1 MAGNRSGCWLQNK
14 KALVK
19 LISKLTLFVTLSK
32 LAVVLLFVF
41 ALPYLI
47 GGIARDYTDSY
58 LRQQKQKVLDVVAK
72 DGVNTYL
79 QGEESYGSYTMLKE
93 EYISLEPVEKTYTI
107 DTIFT
112 DERII
117 EKDTLSYRVLTHAFV
132 AGDKKYLMEVGKT
145 IATIDQYNR
154 PLQKIATYVLL
165 GLILFTLI
173 LDLFYTRFL
182 LRPLGKIIRT
192 KISNRKFPF
201 NENSVP
207 IKTTTT
213 DFRFLDTSLINLM
226 QQIHEAF
233 EKEREFTANASHE
246 LMTPIGILQN
256 KIENLM
262 GEPEL
267 SDMVQERLI
276 GMQRTLNRLKRIVH
290 SLLLISRIENDQFS
304 KNESIS
310 LYELFND
317 IQEEINHRLR
327 EKEITMQ
334 VDISRSV
341 VLKGI
346 NRDLIFQLMYNLINN
361 AIRYNKQ
368 NGTIRVSDKMISDGS
383 CAIKISDSG
392 IGIPEADISTIFNRF
407 KKANKSEEAGGYG
420 LGLSIV
426 KSIADYHSIVIDL
439 RSEVNKGTDFVVKFP
454 PELIR

>member
-1 MAGNRSGCWLQNK
+1 M
-14 KALVK
+14 K

-32 LAVVLLFVF
+32 LVVVLLFVI

-47 GGIARDYTDSY
+47 GGIARNYTDSY
-58 LRQQKQKVLDVVAK
+58 LRQQREKVLEVVAK
-72 DGVNTYL
+72 NGVNTYL

-93 EYISLEPVEKTYTI
+93 EYISLEPVEKSFDI
-107 DTIFT
+107 DTIYT

-117 EKDTLSYRVLTHAFV
+117 EQDTLSYRVLMHAFV
-132 AGDKKYLMEVGKT
+132 AGDKKYIMEVGKT

-173 LDLFYTRFL
+173 IDLFYTRFL

-213 DFRFLDTSLINLM
+213 DFSYLDTSLINLM

-262 GEPEL
+262 GEPEV
-267 SDMVQERLI
+267 SQMIQERLI

-304 KNESIS
+304 KNESVG
-310 LYELFND
+310 LHELFSD
-317 IQEEINHRLR
+317 IEEEINHRLS
-327 EKEITMQ
+327 EKEITMHI
-334 VDISRSV
+334 DISSAV

-368 NGTIRVSDKMISDGS
+368 NGSIHVSDKMIDHGS
-383 CAIKISDSG
+383 CAITISDTG
-392 IGIPEADISTIFNRF
+392 IGIPEEDISTIFNRF
-407 KKANKSEEAGGYG
+407 KKANKSEESGGYG

-426 KSIADYHSIVIDL
+426 KSIADYHAITIELS
-439 RSEVNKGTDFVVKFP
+439 SEVNQGTEFIISFP
-454 PELIR
+454 CELIQ

>member
-1 MAGNRSGCWLQNK
+1 M
-14 KALVK
+14 K

-32 LAVVLLFVF
+32 LVVVLLFVF

-58 LRQQKQKVLDVVAK
+58 LRQQKEKVLDIVAK
-72 DGVNTYL
+72 NGVNSYL
-79 QGEESYGSYTMLKE
+79 KGEDSYGSYTMLKE
-93 EYISLEPVEKTYTI
+93 EYISLEPAKKEFNI
-107 DTIFT
+107 DTIYT

-117 EKDTLSYRVLTHAFV
+117 EEDTLSYRVLTHAFL

-145 IATIDQYNR
+145 TATIDQYNR

-165 GLILFTLI
+165 NLILLTLI
-173 LDLFYTRFL
+173 IDLFYTRFL
-182 LRPLGKIIRT
+182 LRPLGRIIRT

-213 DFRFLDTSLINLM
+213 DFIFLDTSLINLM

-262 GEPEL
+262 GEPEVGQ
-267 SDMVQERLI
+267 MVQERLI
-276 GMQRTLNRLKRIVH
+276 GMHRTLNRLKRIVH
-290 SLLLISRIENDQFS
+290 SLLLISRIDNDQFS
-304 KNESIS
+304 KNEAVS
-310 LYELFND
+310 LRELFGD
-317 IQEEINHRLR
+317 IEEEISHRLTER
-327 EKEITMQ
+327 EITMQ
-334 VDISRSV
+334 LNISEDV

-346 NRDLIFQLMYNLINN
+346 NRDLIFQMMYNLLNN
-361 AIRYNKQ
+361 AIRYNKP
-368 NGTIRVSDKMISDGS
+368 NGNIVISDKISSDGS
-383 CAIKISDSG
+383 CQITISDSG
-392 IGIPEADISTIFNRF
+392 IGIPEEDISTIFNRF
-407 KKANKSEEAGGYG
+407 KKANKSEESGGYG

-426 KSIADYHSIVIDL
+426 KSIADYHGLKIELS
-439 RSEVNKGTDFVVKFP
+439 SEVNSGTEFIISFP
-454 PELIR
+454 CNLIQ

>member
-1 MAGNRSGCWLQNK
+1 M
-14 KALVK
+14 K

-32 LAVVLLFVF
+32 LVVVLLFVF

-58 LRQQKQKVLDVVAK
+58 LRQQKEKVLEIVAK
-72 DGVNTYL
+72 NGVNTYL
-79 QGEESYGSYTMLKE
+79 QGKDSYGGYAMLKE
-93 EYISLEPVEKTYTI
+93 EYISLEPTEKGFNI
-107 DTIFT
+107 DTIYT

-117 EKDTLSYRVLTHAFV
+117 EEDTLSYRVLTHAFL

-173 LDLFYTRFL
+173 IDLFYTRFL
-182 LRPLGKIIRT
+182 LRPLGRIIRT

-213 DFRFLDTSLINLM
+213 DFIFLDTSLINLM

-262 GEPEL
+262 DEPEVGQ
-267 SDMVQERLI
+267 MVQERLI
-276 GMQRTLNRLKRIVH
+276 GMHRTLNRLKRIVH
-290 SLLLISRIENDQFS
+290 SLLLISRIDNDQFS
-304 KNESIS
+304 KNEAVS
-310 LYELFND
+310 LRELFGD
-317 IQEEINHRLR
+317 IEEEISHRLTER
-327 EKEITMQ
+327 EITMQ
-334 VDISRSV
+334 LNISEDV

-346 NRDLIFQLMYNLINN
+346 NRDLIFQMMYNLVNN
-361 AIRYNKQ
+361 AIRYNKP
-368 NGTIRVSDKMISDGS
+368 NGNIVISDKMSTDGS
-383 CAIKISDSG
+383 CGITISDSG
-392 IGIPEADISTIFNRF
+392 IGIPEEDISTIFNRF
-407 KKANKSEEAGGYG
+407 KKANKSEESGGYG

-426 KSIADYHSIVIDL
+426 KSIADYHGLTIELS
-439 RSEVNKGTDFVVKFP
+439 SEVNSGTEFIISFP
-454 PELIR
+454 CNLIQ

>member
-1 MAGNRSGCWLQNK
+1 M
-14 KALVK
+14 K

-41 ALPYLI
+41 TLPYLI

-58 LRQQKQKVLDVVAK
+58 LRQQKEKVLEIIAK
-72 DGVNTYL
+72 NGVNTYL
-79 QGEESYGSYTMLKE
+79 QGKESYGSYTMLKE
-93 EYISLEPVEKTYTI
+93 DYISLEPVDSGFLI
-107 DTIFT
+107 DSIYT

-117 EKDTLSYRVLTHAFV
+117 EEDTLSYRILAHAFI

-145 IATIDQYNR
+145 VATINQYNR

-173 LDLFYTRFL
+173 IDLFYTRFL

-192 KISNRKFPF
+192 KIRNRKFPF
-201 NENSVP
+201 NENSEP

-213 DFRFLDTSLINLM
+213 DFRYLDTSLINLM

-262 GEPEL
+262 GEP
-267 SDMVQERLI
+267 DVDQMVQERLI

-290 SLLLISRIENDQFS
+290 SLLLISRIENDQFN
-304 KNESIS
+304 KNESLG
-310 LYELFND
+310 LYELLSD
-317 IQEEINHRLR
+317 IEEEISHRLN
-327 EKEITMQ
+327 EKGVSMSI
-334 VDISRSV
+334 DISRDV
-341 VLKGI
+341 ILTGI

-368 NGTIRVSDKMISDGS
+368 HGGILISDKMMDDGS
-383 CAIKISDSG
+383 CAITIRDTG
-392 IGIPEADISTIFNRF
+392 IGIPGEDISTIFNRF
-407 KKANKSEEAGGYG
+407 KKANKSEETGGYG

-426 KSIADYHSIVIDL
+426 KSIADYHGINIDL
-439 RSEVNKGTDFVVKFP
+439 ISEVDRGTEFTVSFP
-454 PELIR
+454 PELIG

>member
-1 MAGNRSGCWLQNK
+1 MAGNSQGCGLQNQ

-41 ALPYLI
+41 TLPYLI

-58 LRQQKQKVLDVVAK
+58 LRQQKEKVLDEVAK
-72 DGVNTYL
+72 NGVDTLL
-79 QGEESYGSYTMLKE
+79 QGKDSYGSYTMLKE
-93 EYISLEPVEKTYTI
+93 EYISLEPVEKTYNI
-107 DTIFT
+107 DSIYT

-117 EKDTLSYRVLTHAFV
+117 EDDTLSYRVLEHAFL

-145 IATIDQYNR
+145 TATIDQYNR
-154 PLQKIATYVLL
+154 PLQEIATYVLL

-173 LDLFYTRFL
+173 IDLIYTRFL

-201 NENSVP
+201 NENSEP

-213 DFRFLDTSLINLM
+213 DFSFLDTSLINLM

-262 GEPEL
+262 GEPDVTE
-267 SDMVQERLI
+267 MVQERLI

-310 LYELFND
+310 LHDLFND
-317 IQEEINHRLR
+317 IQEEISHRLS
-327 EKEITMQ
+327 EKEIIMQ
-334 VDISRSV
+334 VDISKNV
-341 VLKGI
+341 VLKGV
-346 NRDLIFQLMYNLINN
+346 NKDLIFQLIYNLINN

-368 NGTIRVSDKMISDGS
+368 NGTIRISDQLKNDGS
-383 CAIKISDSG
+383 CAVTISDSG
-392 IGIPEADISTIFNRF
+392 IGIPEEDLSTIFNRF
-407 KKANKSEEAGGYG
+407 KKANKSEESGGYG

-426 KSIADYHSIVIDL
+426 KSIADYHSITIDL
-439 RSEVNKGTDFVVKFP
+439 SSEVNKGTEFVLHFP
-454 PELIR
+454 CELIQ

>member
-1 MAGNRSGCWLQNK
+1 M
-14 KALVK
+14 K

-32 LAVVLLFVF
+32 LVVVLLFVF

-58 LRQQKQKVLDVVAK
+58 LRQQKEKVLEIVAK
-72 DGVNTYL
+72 NGVNTYL
-79 QGEESYGSYTMLKE
+79 QGKDSYGSYTMLME
-93 EYISLEPVEKTYTI
+93 EYISLEPTDKGFNI
-107 DTIFT
+107 DTIYT

-117 EKDTLSYRVLTHAFV
+117 EEDTLSYRVLTHAFL

-173 LDLFYTRFL
+173 IDLFYTRFL
-182 LRPLGKIIRT
+182 LRPLGRIIRT

-213 DFRFLDTSLINLM
+213 DFIFLDTSLINLM

-262 GEPEL
+262 GEPEVGQ
-267 SDMVQERLI
+267 MVQERLI
-276 GMQRTLNRLKRIVH
+276 GMHRTLNRLKRIVH
-290 SLLLISRIENDQFS
+290 SLLLISRIDNDQFS
-304 KNESIS
+304 KNEAVS
-310 LYELFND
+310 LRELFGD
-317 IQEEINHRLR
+317 IEEEISHRLTER
-327 EKEITMQ
+327 EITMQ
-334 VDISRSV
+334 LNISEDV
-341 VLKGI
+341 ILKGI
-346 NRDLIFQLMYNLINN
+346 NRDLIFQMMYNLVNN
-361 AIRYNKQ
+361 AIRYNKP
-368 NGTIRVSDKMISDGS
+368 NGNIVISDKISSDGS
-383 CAIKISDSG
+383 CGITISDSG
-392 IGIPEADISTIFNRF
+392 IGIPEEDISTIFNRF
-407 KKANKSEEAGGYG
+407 KKANKSEESGGYG

-426 KSIADYHSIVIDL
+426 KSIADYHGLTIELS
-439 RSEVNKGTDFVVKFP
+439 SEVNSGTEFIISFP
-454 PELIR
+454 CNLIQ

>member
-1 MAGNRSGCWLQNK
+1 M
-14 KALVK
+14 K

-32 LAVVLLFVF
+32 LVVVLLFVF

-58 LRQQKQKVLDVVAK
+58 LRQQKEKVLDIVAK
-72 DGVNTYL
+72 NGVNSYL
-79 QGEESYGSYTMLKE
+79 KGEDSYGSYTMLKE
-93 EYISLEPVEKTYTI
+93 EYISLEPAKKEFNI
-107 DTIFT
+107 DTIYT

-117 EKDTLSYRVLTHAFV
+117 EEDTLSYRVLTHAFL

-145 IATIDQYNR
+145 TATIDQYNR

-165 GLILFTLI
+165 NLILLTLI
-173 LDLFYTRFL
+173 IDLFYTRFL
-182 LRPLGKIIRT
+182 LRPLGRIIRT

-213 DFRFLDTSLINLM
+213 DFIFLDTSLINLM

-262 GEPEL
+262 GEPEVGQ
-267 SDMVQERLI
+267 MVQERLI
-276 GMQRTLNRLKRIVH
+276 GMHRTLNRLKRIVH
-290 SLLLISRIENDQFS
+290 SLLLISRIDNNQFS
-304 KNESIS
+304 KNEVVS
-310 LYELFND
+310 LRELFGD
-317 IQEEINHRLR
+317 IEEEISHRLTER
-327 EKEITMQ
+327 EITMQ
-334 VDISRSV
+334 LNISEDV

-346 NRDLIFQLMYNLINN
+346 NRDLIFQMMYNLLNN
-361 AIRYNKQ
+361 AIRYNKP
-368 NGTIRVSDKMISDGS
+368 NGNIVISDKILSDGS
-383 CAIKISDSG
+383 CGITIRDSG
-392 IGIPEADISTIFNRF
+392 IGIPEEDISTIFNRF
-407 KKANKSEEAGGYG
+407 KKANKSEELGGYG

-426 KSIADYHSIVIDL
+426 KSIADYHELTIELS
-439 RSEVNKGTDFVVKFP
+439 SEVNNGTEFIISFP
-454 PELIR
+454 CNLIQ

>member
-1 MAGNRSGCWLQNK
+1 M
-14 KALVK
+14 K

-32 LAVVLLFVF
+32 LVVVLLFVF

-58 LRQQKQKVLDVVAK
+58 LRQQKEKVLEIVAK
-72 DGVNTYL
+72 NGVNTYL
-79 QGEESYGSYTMLKE
+79 QGEDSYGSYTMLKE
-93 EYISLEPVEKTYTI
+93 EYISLEPAKKEFNI
-107 DTIFT
+107 DTIYT

-117 EKDTLSYRVLTHAFV
+117 EEDTLSYRVLTHAFL

-145 IATIDQYNR
+145 TATIDQYNR

-165 GLILFTLI
+165 NLILLTLI
-173 LDLFYTRFL
+173 IDLFYTRFL
-182 LRPLGKIIRT
+182 LRPLGRIIRT

-213 DFRFLDTSLINLM
+213 DFIFLDTSLINLM

-262 GEPEL
+262 GEPEVGQ
-267 SDMVQERLI
+267 MVQERLI
-276 GMQRTLNRLKRIVH
+276 GMHRTLNRLKRIVH
-290 SLLLISRIENDQFS
+290 SLLLISRIDNDQFS
-304 KNESIS
+304 KNEAVS
-310 LYELFND
+310 LRELFGD
-317 IQEEINHRLR
+317 IEEEISHRLTER
-327 EKEITMQ
+327 EITMQ
-334 VDISRSV
+334 LNISEDV

-346 NRDLIFQLMYNLINN
+346 NRDLIFQMMYNLVNN
-361 AIRYNKQ
+361 AIRYNKPKG
-368 NGTIRVSDKMISDGS
+368 NIVISDKISSDGS
-383 CAIKISDSG
+383 CEITISDSG
-392 IGIPEADISTIFNRF
+392 IGIPEEDISTIFNRF
-407 KKANKSEEAGGYG
+407 KKANKSEESGGYG

-426 KSIADYHSIVIDL
+426 KSIADYHGLTIELS
-439 RSEVNKGTDFVVKFP
+439 SEVNSGTEFIISFP
-454 PELIR
+454 CNLIQ

>member
-1 MAGNRSGCWLQNK
+1 M
-14 KALVK
+14 K

-32 LAVVLLFVF
+32 LAVVLLFVI

-58 LRQQKQKVLDVVAK
+58 LRQQREKVLEVIAK
-72 DGVNTYL
+72 NGVNTYL
-79 QGEESYGSYTMLKE
+79 QGEDSYGSYTMLKE
-93 EYISLEPVEKTYTI
+93 EYISLEPVEKSFVI
-107 DTIFT
+107 DTIYT

-117 EKDTLSYRVLTHAFV
+117 EQDTLSYRVLTHAFL

-173 LDLFYTRFL
+173 IDLFYTRFL

-207 IKTTTT
+207 IETTTT
-213 DFRFLDTSLINLM
+213 DFSFLDTSLINLM

-262 GEPEL
+262 GEPEV
-267 SDMVQERLI
+267 SQMIQERLI

-304 KNESIS
+304 KNESIG
-310 LYELFND
+310 LHELFSD
-317 IQEEINHRLR
+317 IEEEINHRLS
-327 EKEITMQ
+327 EKEITMHI
-334 VDISRSV
+334 DIASAV

-368 NGTIRVSDKMISDGS
+368 NGSIHVSDKMIDDGS
-383 CAIKISDSG
+383 CAITISDTG
-392 IGIPEADISTIFNRF
+392 IGIPEEDISTIFNRF
-407 KKANKSEEAGGYG
+407 KKANKSEESGGYG

-426 KSIADYHSIVIDL
+426 KSIADYHAITIQL
-439 RSEVNKGTDFVVKFP
+439 RSEVNKGTEFIIRFP
-454 PELIR
+454 CNLIQ

>member
-1 MAGNRSGCWLQNK
+1 M
-14 KALVK
+14 K

-32 LAVVLLFVF
+32 LVVVLLFVF

-58 LRQQKQKVLDVVAK
+58 LRQQKEKVLDVIAK
-72 DGVNTYL
+72 DGVNFYL
-79 QGEESYGSYTMLKE
+79 EGKDSYGSYTMLKE
-93 EYISLEPVEKTYTI
+93 EYISLEPVEESFDIDSIYT
-107 DTIFT
+107 DQ
-112 DERII
+112 RII
-117 EKDTLSYRVLTHAFV
+117 EEDTLSYRVLTHAFL

-173 LDLFYTRFL
+173 IDLFYTRFL
-182 LRPLGKIIRT
+182 LRPLGRIIRT

-213 DFRFLDTSLINLM
+213 DFIFLDTSLINLM

-262 GEPEL
+262 GEPEVGQ
-267 SDMVQERLI
+267 MVQERLI
-276 GMQRTLNRLKRIVH
+276 GMHRTLNRLKRIVH
-290 SLLLISRIENDQFS
+290 SLLLISRIDNDQFS
-304 KNESIS
+304 KNEAVS
-310 LYELFND
+310 LRDLFSD
-317 IQEEINHRLR
+317 IEEEISHRLTER
-327 EKEITMQ
+327 EVTMQ
-334 VDISRSV
+334 LNISEDV
-341 VLKGI
+341 LLKGI
-346 NRDLIFQLMYNLINN
+346 NRDLIFQMMYNLVNN
-361 AIRYNKQ
+361 AIRYNKT
-368 NGTIRVSDKMISDGS
+368 NGNIVISDKISTDGS
-383 CAIKISDSG
+383 CGITISDTG
-392 IGIPEADISTIFNRF
+392 IGIPDEDIGTIFNRF
-407 KKANKSEEAGGYG
+407 KKANKSEELGGYG

-426 KSIADYHSIVIDL
+426 KSIADYHGITIELS
-439 RSEVNKGTDFVVKFP
+439 SEVNKGTEFVINFP
-454 PELIR
+454 CELIK

>member
-1 MAGNRSGCWLQNK
+1 M
-14 KALVK
+14 K

-32 LAVVLLFVF
+32 LVVVLLFVF

-58 LRQQKQKVLDVVAK
+58 LRQQKEKVLEIVAK
-72 DGVNTYL
+72 NGVNTYL
-79 QGEESYGSYTMLKE
+79 QGKDSYGSYTMLME
-93 EYISLEPVEKTYTI
+93 EYISLEPTDKGFNI
-107 DTIFT
+107 DTIYT

-117 EKDTLSYRVLTHAFV
+117 EEDTLSYRVLTHAFL

-173 LDLFYTRFL
+173 IDLFYTRFL
-182 LRPLGKIIRT
+182 LRPLGRIIRT

-213 DFRFLDTSLINLM
+213 DFIFLDTSLINLM

-262 GEPEL
+262 GEPEVGQ
-267 SDMVQERLI
+267 MVQERLI
-276 GMQRTLNRLKRIVH
+276 GMHRTLNRLKRIVH
-290 SLLLISRIENDQFS
+290 SLLLISRIDNDQFS
-304 KNESIS
+304 KNEAVS
-310 LYELFND
+310 LRDLFSD
-317 IQEEINHRLR
+317 IEEEISHRLTER
-327 EKEITMQ
+327 EVTMQ
-334 VDISRSV
+334 LNISEDV
-341 VLKGI
+341 LLKGI
-346 NRDLIFQLMYNLINN
+346 NRDLIFQMMYNLVNN
-361 AIRYNKQ
+361 AIRYNKT
-368 NGTIRVSDKMISDGS
+368 NGNIVISDKISTDGS
-383 CAIKISDSG
+383 CGITISDSG
-392 IGIPEADISTIFNRF
+392 IGIPEEDISTIFNRF
-407 KKANKSEEAGGYG
+407 KKANKSEESGGYG

-426 KSIADYHSIVIDL
+426 KSIADYHGLTIELS
-439 RSEVNKGTDFVVKFP
+439 SEVNSGTEFIISFP
-454 PELIR
+454 CNLIQ